1 MRNIYNI
8 DPSKTAQ
15 MAPIRSTVP
24 KDPIH
29 PPVKAKKKS
38 PSPEARHFAK
48 KEPTPKK
55 VIATPTMK
63 EKQDQLQEYK
73 QKKATAE

>member
-1 MRNIYNI
+1 
-8 DPSKTAQ
+8 
-15 MAPIRSTVP
+15 MAPIRQTVDR
-24 KDPIH
+24 DPIH

-38 PSPEARHFAK
+38 PSPEVKNFNNVK

-63 EKQDQLQEYK
+63 EKHEQLQEYK

>member
-8 DPSKTAQ
+8 DPSKMAQ

-24 KDPIH
+24 KEPIH

-38 PSPEARHFAK
+38 PSPEPRTFAPAK
-48 KEPTPKK
+48 ATPKK

-63 EKQDQLQEYK
+63 EKQD
-73 QKKATAE
+73 